1 MMPHSVD
8 EAPEDC
14 THVPRKLILCFDGT
28 GNKFE
33 GNTSDTNIVKLY
45 DKFDRKDP
53 NQYHYYQTGIGTYS
67 VDGGPINKTFFGS
80 IKSKI
85 SRTIDSGFATT
96 FDAHVIAGYR
106 FIMRYYKEGD
116 KIYMFGFSRG
126 AFTARF
132 LARMISTVG
141 LLSEGNEEMVPFA
154 YDLYQQYE
162 QGKLERPAQKTQDP
176 STATGTTKATA
187 TNGEA
192 QPLLPPNTEV
202 DEQQLKKYKL
212 DAFTATF
219 CRLEGATD
227 KPIKVHFLGLFDCV
241 SSVAVLDS
249 PFGTAPKAVDVVGTA
264 HHIRH
269 AVAVD
274 EHRVKF
280 KAALLH
286 QDKQHP
292 NTLKESVKEVWFPGN
307 HGDIGGGWPA
317 PDNNKDNPKA
327 NPKASWWRRVFRSLT
342 DKKPDNNLRELDPY
356 QMSDVPLAWM
366 IRELEMLEPEG
377 SKSAIKWS
385 KRKDGFKYHFLQN
398 LTEAYSSAMH
408 DTLSVG
414 GGASLFKVMLWN
426 FMEWLPFSR
435 WELRWNKPA
444 SSYKWEYTHKPL
456 NKASG
461 RDIPYGALLH
471 DSLLKRLHDDPDY
484 KPINTRGDDK
494 IHCLIHNKEDV
505 TKKFDL
511 KEEDEGVVKDAT
523 HNVDEKPGVHNIW
536 TFRGEGTVL
545 NRP

>member
-1 MMPHSVD
+1 MPHSID
-8 EAPEDC
+8 EAVADC

-67 VDGGPINKTFFGS
+67 VDGGPINKSFLGN
-80 IKSKI
+80 IRSKI
-85 SRTIDSGFATT
+85 SKAIDSGFATT

-162 QGKLERPAQKTQDP
+162 QGKLDRPAQKPKDP
-176 STATGTTKATA
+176 QATTGSAKAA
-187 TNGEA
+187 VSNDESEPLLSQGGEA
-192 QPLLPPNTEV
+192 

-219 CRLEGATD
+219 CRSEGAANQ
-227 KPIKVHFLGLFDCV
+227 PIKVHFLGLFDCV

-249 PFGTAPKAVDVVGTA
+249 PFGKTPKAVDVVGTA

-269 AVAVD
+269 AVAAD

-292 NTLKESVKEVWFPGN
+292 NTIKESVKEVWFPGN
-307 HGDIGGGWPA
+307 HGDVGGGWPA
-317 PDNNKDNPKA
+317 PEVSEIK
-327 NPKASWWRRVFRSLT
+327 PKASWWRRVYKCLRSWRD
-342 DKKPDNNLRELDPY
+342 DKSKGPDRELDPY

-366 IRELEMLEPEG
+366 IREVELIEPKG
-377 SKSAIKWS
+377 SKSAVSWS
-385 KRKDGFKYHFLQN
+385 RRKDGFKDNFFRKLS
-398 LTEAYSSAMH
+398 EAYSSPMH
-408 DTLSVG
+408 DTLEVG

-426 FMEWLPFSR
+426 FMEWLPFRR
-435 WELRWNKPA
+435 WELRWSKETFA
-444 SSYKWEYTHKPL
+444 YKWDLISLPL
-456 NKASG
+456 NGGSG
-461 RDIPYGALLH
+461 RDLPYGALLH
-471 DSLLKRLHDDPDY
+471 NSLLERLHRDPNY
-484 KPINTRGDDK
+484 HPSNTRGDDE
-494 IHCLIHNKEDV
+494 IPCLTRNKDDFEI
-505 TKKFDL
+505 KQ
-511 KEEDEGVVKDAT
+511 EEDKNMERLIKNLAEPAGI
-523 HNVDEKPGVHNIW
+523 HNIW
-536 TFRGEGTVL
+536 TFRGEGSVQGM
-545 NRP
+545 N